1 MSLDLSS
8 LQGDKS
14 KITAT
19 SAQPPRTP
27 MMISDVLFESRPTPI
42 SSDESIGHTR
52 KGNSPNT
59 PTVGAMGAAVDI
71 AVRRP
76 TYTDVLRVTE
86 FRAIW
91 IADVQSLVGDQ
102 IARVALTVLVFAR
115 TGSAVLTG
123 ITYALTYLPSVVG
136 GAFLSPLA
144 DRYPRRSV
152 MIWCDLS
159 RMVLVAVMALP
170 WLPLPALA
178 AVLVFVVLIG
188 RPFFAA
194 ESALLPDILSGEYY
208 ALGSGLRTTTL
219 QVTQLL
225 GFAAGGVLIATIGA
239 HWGLFLDAV
248 TFGCSALIVSVF
260 VHVRPA
266 PARRT
271 SPEPEPYLRLV
282 SSGVRL
288 VFGDPRLRTLMLL
301 AWLAAFYTAPEG
313 LAAPYAEH
321 IGAGGARSVGLLLAA
336 IPAGTAIATWL
347 FIRFVEPQTRSAL
360 IGWLALVAGL
370 PLVVCI
376 ASPNLWGSI
385 GLWAA
390 TGLCCAYQV
399 QAAITFV
406 QLVDPSER
414 ARAFGL
420 AAAGLLG
427 VQGLGILLFSAIAQ
441 VVAVQQ
447 ALALAGL
454 LGMVMALPLA
464 LRWAKLHKS
473 VSIDGES

>member
-1 MSLDLSS
+1 
-8 LQGDKS
+8 
-14 KITAT
+14 
-19 SAQPPRTP
+19 
-27 MMISDVLFESRPTPI
+27 
-42 SSDESIGHTR
+42 
-52 KGNSPNT
+52 
-59 PTVGAMGAAVDI
+59 MGAAVSI
-71 AVRRP
+71 AVRRA
-76 TYTDVLRVTE
+76 TYTDVLRVRE

-91 IADVQSLVGDQ
+91 LADVQSLVGDQ

-115 TGSAVLTG
+115 TGSAALTG

-136 GAFLSPLA
+136 GALLSPLA
-144 DRYPRRSV
+144 DRYRRRAV

-159 RMVLVAVMALP
+159 RMVLLFVMALP
-170 WLPLPALA
+170 WLPLPVLA
-178 AVLVFVVLIG
+178 AVLVVVVLIG
-188 RPFFAA
+188 RPFLAA

-219 QVTQLL
+219 QVTQLV
-225 GFAAGGVLIATIGA
+225 GFAAGGALIATIGA
-239 HWGLFLDAV
+239 QWGLFLDAV
-248 TFGCSALIVSVF
+248 TFGFSALILRLF
-260 VHVRPA
+260 VQDRPA
-266 PARRT
+266 PARGT
-271 SPEPEPYLRLV
+271 SPEAEPYLRMV

-288 VFGDPRLRTLMLL
+288 VFSDPRLRTLMLL

-321 IGAGGARSVGLLLAA
+321 IGAGGAGSVGLLLAA
-336 IPAGTAIATWL
+336 IPTGTAVATWL
-347 FIRFVEPQTRSAL
+347 FIRWVEPQKRAAL
-360 IGWLALVAGL
+360 IGWLALLAGA

-376 ASPNLWGSI
+376 SSPSLWASI
-385 GLWAA
+385 GLWVL
-390 TGLCCAYQV
+390 TGLCCAYQA

-406 QLVDPSER
+406 QLVDPTER

-427 VQGLGILLFSAIAQ
+427 VQGLGILVFSALAQ
-441 VVAVQQ
+441 VLDVQQ

-473 VSIDGES
+473 VSTDGES

>member
-1 MSLDLSS
+1 
-8 LQGDKS
+8 
-14 KITAT
+14 
-19 SAQPPRTP
+19 
-27 MMISDVLFESRPTPI
+27 
-42 SSDESIGHTR
+42 
-52 KGNSPNT
+52 
-59 PTVGAMGAAVDI
+59 MGAAVSI

-76 TYTDVLRVTE
+76 TYTDVLRAPE

-91 IADVQSLVGDQ
+91 LADVQSLVGDQ

-115 TGSAVLTG
+115 TGSAALTG

-144 DRYPRRSV
+144 DRYRRRAV

-159 RMVLVAVMALP
+159 RMVLLVVMALP

-178 AVLVFVVLIG
+178 AVLVVVVLIG
-188 RPFFAA
+188 RPFLAA

-225 GFAAGGVLIATIGA
+225 GFAAGGALIATIGA

-248 TFGCSALIVSVF
+248 TFGFSALILRLF
-260 VHVRPA
+260 VQDRPA
-266 PARRT
+266 PARGT
-271 SPEPEPYLRLV
+271 SPGAEPYLRMV

-313 LAAPYAEH
+313 LAAPYAQH
-321 IGAGGARSVGLLLAA
+321 IGAGGAGSVGLLLAA
-336 IPAGTAIATWL
+336 IPTGTAIATWL
-347 FIRFVEPQTRSAL
+347 FIRWVEPQKRAAL
-360 IGWLALVAGL
+360 IGWLALLAGA
-370 PLVVCI
+370 PLVMCI
-376 ASPNLWGSI
+376 SSPSLWGSI
-385 GLWAA
+385 GLWVL
-390 TGLCCAYQV
+390 TGLCCAYQA

-406 QLVDPSER
+406 QLVDPTER

-427 VQGLGILLFSAIAQ
+427 VQGLGILLFSPRPRGTPGNGDGPSARPALGEVAQ
-441 VVAVQQ
+441 ERVN
-447 ALALAGL
+447 
-454 LGMVMALPLA
+454 
-464 LRWAKLHKS
+464 
-473 VSIDGES
+473 

>member
-1 MSLDLSS
+1 
-8 LQGDKS
+8 
-14 KITAT
+14 
-19 SAQPPRTP
+19 
-27 MMISDVLFESRPTPI
+27 
-42 SSDESIGHTR
+42 
-52 KGNSPNT
+52 
-59 PTVGAMGAAVDI
+59 MGAAVSI

-76 TYTDVLRVTE
+76 TYTDVLRAPE

-91 IADVQSLVGDQ
+91 LADVQSLVGDQ

-115 TGSAVLTG
+115 TGSAALTG

-144 DRYPRRSV
+144 DRYRRRAV

-159 RMVLVAVMALP
+159 RMVLLVVMALP

-178 AVLVFVVLIG
+178 AVLVVVVLIG
-188 RPFFAA
+188 RPFLAA

-225 GFAAGGVLIATIGA
+225 GFAAGGALIATIGA

-248 TFGCSALIVSVF
+248 TFGFSALILRLF
-260 VHVRPA
+260 VQDRPA
-266 PARRT
+266 PARGT
-271 SPEPEPYLRLV
+271 SPEAEPYLRMV

-313 LAAPYAEH
+313 LAAPYARH
-321 IGAGGARSVGLLLAA
+321 IGAGGAGSVGLLLAA
-336 IPAGTAIATWL
+336 IPTGTAIATWL
-347 FIRFVEPQTRSAL
+347 FIRWVEPQKRAAL
-360 IGWLALVAGL
+360 IGWLALLAGA

-376 ASPNLWGSI
+376 LSPSFWGSI
-385 GLWAA
+385 GLWVL
-390 TGLCCAYQV
+390 TGLCCAYQA

-406 QLVDPSER
+406 QLVDPTER

-427 VQGLGILLFSAIAQ
+427 VQGLGILLFSSLAQ
-441 VVAVQQ
+441 VLGVQQ

-464 LRWAKLHKS
+464 LRWAKLRKS
-473 VSIDGES
+473 VSTDGES

>member
-1 MSLDLSS
+1 
-8 LQGDKS
+8 
-14 KITAT
+14 
-19 SAQPPRTP
+19 
-27 MMISDVLFESRPTPI
+27 
-42 SSDESIGHTR
+42 
-52 KGNSPNT
+52 
-59 PTVGAMGAAVDI
+59 MGAAVSI

-76 TYTDVLRVTE
+76 TYTDVLRAPE

-91 IADVQSLVGDQ
+91 LADVQSLVGDQ

-115 TGSAVLTG
+115 TGSAALTG

-144 DRYPRRSV
+144 DRYRRRAV

-159 RMVLVAVMALP
+159 RMVLLVVMALP

-178 AVLVFVVLIG
+178 AVLVVVVLIG
-188 RPFFAA
+188 RPFLAA

-225 GFAAGGVLIATIGA
+225 GFAAGGALIATIGA
-239 HWGLFLDAV
+239 HWGLFFDAV
-248 TFGCSALIVSVF
+248 TFGFSALILRLF
-260 VHVRPA
+260 VQDRPA
-266 PARRT
+266 PARGT
-271 SPEPEPYLRLV
+271 SPEAEPYLRMV

-313 LAAPYAEH
+313 LAAPYAQH
-321 IGAGGARSVGLLLAA
+321 IGAGGAGSVGLLLAA
-336 IPAGTAIATWL
+336 IPTGTAIATWL
-347 FIRFVEPQTRSAL
+347 FIRWVEPQKRAAL
-360 IGWLALVAGL
+360 IGWLALLAGA

-376 ASPNLWGSI
+376 LSPSFWGSI
-385 GLWAA
+385 GLWVL
-390 TGLCCAYQV
+390 TGLCCAYQA

-406 QLVDPSER
+406 QLVDPTER

-427 VQGLGILLFSAIAQ
+427 VQGLGILLFSALAQ
-441 VVAVQQ
+441 VLEVQQ

-464 LRWAKLHKS
+464 LRWKKLHKS
-473 VSIDGES
+473 ISTDGES

>member
-1 MSLDLSS
+1 
-8 LQGDKS
+8 
-14 KITAT
+14 
-19 SAQPPRTP
+19 
-27 MMISDVLFESRPTPI
+27 
-42 SSDESIGHTR
+42 
-52 KGNSPNT
+52 
-59 PTVGAMGAAVDI
+59 MGAAVSI

-76 TYTDVLRVTE
+76 TYTDVLRAPE

-91 IADVQSLVGDQ
+91 LADVQSLVGDQ

-115 TGSAVLTG
+115 TGSAALTG

-144 DRYPRRSV
+144 DRYRRRAV

-159 RMVLVAVMALP
+159 RMVLLVVMALP

-178 AVLVFVVLIG
+178 GVLVVVVLIG
-188 RPFFAA
+188 RPFLAA

-225 GFAAGGVLIATIGA
+225 GFAAGGALIATIGA

-248 TFGCSALIVSVF
+248 TFGFSALILRLF
-260 VHVRPA
+260 VQDRPA
-266 PARRT
+266 PARGT
-271 SPEPEPYLRLV
+271 SPEAEPYLRMV

-313 LAAPYAEH
+313 LAAPYARH
-321 IGAGGARSVGLLLAA
+321 IGAGGAGSVGLLLAA
-336 IPAGTAIATWL
+336 IPTGTAIATWL
-347 FIRFVEPQTRSAL
+347 FIRWVEPQKRAAL
-360 IGWLALVAGL
+360 IGWLALLAGA

-376 ASPNLWGSI
+376 LSPSFWGSI
-385 GLWAA
+385 GLWVL
-390 TGLCCAYQV
+390 TGLCCAYQA

-406 QLVDPSER
+406 QLVDPTER

-427 VQGLGILLFSAIAQ
+427 VQGLGILLFSALAQ
-441 VVAVQQ
+441 VLGVQQ

-464 LRWAKLHKS
+464 LRWAKLRKS
-473 VSIDGES
+473 VSTDGES

>member
-1 MSLDLSS
+1 
-8 LQGDKS
+8 
-14 KITAT
+14 
-19 SAQPPRTP
+19 
-27 MMISDVLFESRPTPI
+27 
-42 SSDESIGHTR
+42 
-52 KGNSPNT
+52 
-59 PTVGAMGAAVDI
+59 MGAAESI

-76 TYTDVLRVTE
+76 TYTDVLRAPE

-91 IADVQSLVGDQ
+91 LADVQSLVGDQ

-115 TGSAVLTG
+115 TGSAALTG

-144 DRYPRRSV
+144 DRYRRRAV

-159 RMVLVAVMALP
+159 RMVLLVVMALP
-170 WLPLPALA
+170 WLPLP
-178 AVLVFVVLIG
+178 
-188 RPFFAA
+188 
-194 ESALLPDILSGEYY
+194 
-208 ALGSGLRTTTL
+208 
-219 QVTQLL
+219 
-225 GFAAGGVLIATIGA
+225 GFAAGGALIATIGA

-248 TFGCSALIVSVF
+248 TFGFSALILRVF
-260 VHVRPA
+260 VRDRPS
-266 PARRT
+266 PARGT
-271 SPEPEPYLRLV
+271 SPEAEPYLRMV

-313 LAAPYAEH
+313 LAAPYAQH
-321 IGAGGARSVGLLLAA
+321 IGAGGAGSFGLLLAA
-336 IPAGTAIATWL
+336 IPTGTAIATWL
-347 FIRFVEPQTRSAL
+347 FIRWVEPQKRAAL
-360 IGWLALVAGL
+360 IGWLALLAGA

-376 ASPNLWGSI
+376 SSPGLWGSI
-385 GLWAA
+385 GLWVL
-390 TGLCCAYQV
+390 TGLCCAYQA

-406 QLVDPSER
+406 QLVDPTER

-427 VQGLGILLFSAIAQ
+427 VQGLGLLLFSALAQ
-441 VVAVQQ
+441 VLEVQQ

-473 VSIDGES
+473 VSTDGES

>member
-1 MSLDLSS
+1 
-8 LQGDKS
+8 
-14 KITAT
+14 
-19 SAQPPRTP
+19 
-27 MMISDVLFESRPTPI
+27 
-42 SSDESIGHTR
+42 
-52 KGNSPNT
+52 
-59 PTVGAMGAAVDI
+59 MGAAVSI

-76 TYTDVLRVTE
+76 TYTDVLRAPE

-91 IADVQSLVGDQ
+91 LADVQSLVGDQ

-115 TGSAVLTG
+115 TGSAALTG

-144 DRYPRRSV
+144 DRYRRRAV

-159 RMVLVAVMALP
+159 RMVLLVVMALP

-178 AVLVFVVLIG
+178 AVLVVVVLIG
-188 RPFFAA
+188 RPFLAA

-225 GFAAGGVLIATIGA
+225 GFAAGGALIATIGA

-248 TFGCSALIVSVF
+248 TFGFSALILRLF
-260 VHVRPA
+260 VQDRPA
-266 PARRT
+266 PARGT
-271 SPEPEPYLRLV
+271 SPEAEPYLRMV

-313 LAAPYAEH
+313 LAAPYAQH
-321 IGAGGARSVGLLLAA
+321 IGAGGAGSVGLLLAA
-336 IPAGTAIATWL
+336 IPTGTAIATWL
-347 FIRFVEPQTRSAL
+347 FIRWVEPQKRAAL
-360 IGWLALVAGL
+360 IGWLALLAGA

-376 ASPNLWGSI
+376 LSPSFWGSI
-385 GLWAA
+385 GLWVL
-390 TGLCCAYQV
+390 TGLCCAYQA

-406 QLVDPSER
+406 QLVDPTER

-427 VQGLGILLFSAIAQ
+427 VQGLGILLFSALAQ
-441 VVAVQQ
+441 VLWVQQ

-464 LRWAKLHKS
+464 LRWAKLHKNIS
-473 VSIDGES
+473 VDGES

>member
-1 MSLDLSS
+1 
-8 LQGDKS
+8 
-14 KITAT
+14 
-19 SAQPPRTP
+19 
-27 MMISDVLFESRPTPI
+27 
-42 SSDESIGHTR
+42 
-52 KGNSPNT
+52 
-59 PTVGAMGAAVDI
+59 MGAAVDT

-76 TYTDVLRVTE
+76 TYTDVLRVAE

-102 IARVALTVLVFAR
+102 IARVALTVLVFTR

-144 DRYPRRSV
+144 DRYRRRTV

-159 RMVLVAVMALP
+159 RMGLLVVMAVP
-170 WLPLPALA
+170 GLPLPALA
-178 AVLVFVVLIG
+178 TVLVIVVLIG
-188 RPFFAA
+188 RPFLAA
-194 ESALLPDILSGEYY
+194 ESALLPDILSGEDY
-208 ALGSGLRTTTL
+208 ALGAGLRTTTL
-219 QVTQLL
+219 QVTQLV
-225 GFAAGGVLIATIGA
+225 GFAAGGALIATIGA

-248 TFGCSALIVSVF
+248 TFLFSALIVRVF
-260 VHVRPA
+260 VQDRPA
-266 PARRT
+266 PARGT
-271 SPEPEPYLRLV
+271 SPEAEPYLHLV

-313 LAAPYAEH
+313 LAAPYAKH

-336 IPAGTAIATWL
+336 IPTGCAIATWL
-347 FIRFVEPQTRSAL
+347 FIRWVAPQKRGAV
-360 IGWLALVAGL
+360 IGWLAFLAGAPLVA
-370 PLVVCI
+370 CI
-376 ASPNLWGSI
+376 WSPGLWGSI
-385 GLWAA
+385 ALWAL
-390 TGLCCAYQV
+390 TGVCCAYQA

-406 QLVDPSER
+406 QLVDPTER

-441 VVAVQQ
+441 VLDVQQ

-454 LGMVMALPLA
+454 LGMLIALPLA

>member
-1 MSLDLSS
+1 
-8 LQGDKS
+8 
-14 KITAT
+14 
-19 SAQPPRTP
+19 
-27 MMISDVLFESRPTPI
+27 
-42 SSDESIGHTR
+42 
-52 KGNSPNT
+52 
-59 PTVGAMGAAVDI
+59 MGAAVSI

-76 TYTDVLRVTE
+76 TYTDVLRAPE

-91 IADVQSLVGDQ
+91 LADVQSLVGDQ

-115 TGSAVLTG
+115 TGSAALTG

-144 DRYPRRSV
+144 DRYRRRAV

-159 RMVLVAVMALP
+159 RMVLLVVMALP

-178 AVLVFVVLIG
+178 AVLVVVVLIG
-188 RPFFAA
+188 RPFLAA

-225 GFAAGGVLIATIGA
+225 GFAAGGALIATIGA

-248 TFGCSALIVSVF
+248 TFGFSALILRLF
-260 VHVRPA
+260 VQDRPA
-266 PARRT
+266 PARGT
-271 SPEPEPYLRLV
+271 SPEAEPYLRMV

-313 LAAPYAEH
+313 LAAPYARH
-321 IGAGGARSVGLLLAA
+321 IGAGGAGSVGLLLAA
-336 IPAGTAIATWL
+336 IPTGTAIATWL
-347 FIRFVEPQTRSAL
+347 FIRWVEPQKRAAL
-360 IGWLALVAGL
+360 IGWLALLAGA

-376 ASPNLWGSI
+376 LSPSFWGSI
-385 GLWAA
+385 GLWVL
-390 TGLCCAYQV
+390 TGLCCAYQA

-406 QLVDPSER
+406 QLVDPTQR

-441 VVAVQQ
+441 VLDVQQ

-464 LRWAKLHKS
+464 LRWAKLRKS
-473 VSIDGES
+473 VSAGGES

>member
-1 MSLDLSS
+1 
-8 LQGDKS
+8 
-14 KITAT
+14 
-19 SAQPPRTP
+19 
-27 MMISDVLFESRPTPI
+27 
-42 SSDESIGHTR
+42 
-52 KGNSPNT
+52 
-59 PTVGAMGAAVDI
+59 MGAAVGS
-71 AVRRP
+71 AVQRP

-115 TGSAVLTG
+115 TGSAALTG

-144 DRYPRRSV
+144 DRYRRRAV
-152 MIWCDLS
+152 MIWCDLI
-159 RMVLVAVMALP
+159 RMVLLAVMALP

-178 AVLVFVVLIG
+178 VVLVVVVLIG

-194 ESALLPDILSGEYY
+194 ENALLPDILSGEFY

-219 QVTQLL
+219 QVTQLV
-225 GFAAGGVLIATIGA
+225 GFAAGGALIATIGA
-239 HWGLFLDAV
+239 HWGLFFDAL
-248 TFGCSALIVSVF
+248 TFGVSALIVRAF
-260 VHVRPA
+260 VLDRPS
-266 PARRT
+266 PARGT
-271 SPEPEPYLRLV
+271 SPEPEPYLRMV

-301 AWLAAFYTAPEG
+301 AWLAAFYTVPEG

-336 IPAGTAIATWL
+336 IPTGTAIATWL
-347 FIRFVEPQTRSAL
+347 FIRWVPPRRRAAM
-360 IGWLALVAGL
+360 IGWLALLAGA

-376 ASPNLWGSI
+376 SSPNLWGSI
-385 GLWAA
+385 GLWVL
-390 TGLCCAYQV
+390 TGLCCAYQA

-406 QLVDPSER
+406 QLVAPAER

-441 VVAVQQ
+441 VLDVQQ
-447 ALALAGL
+447 ALALAGS
-454 LGMVMALPLA
+454 LGMVMAIPLA
-464 LRWAKLHKS
+464 LRWMKLHKS